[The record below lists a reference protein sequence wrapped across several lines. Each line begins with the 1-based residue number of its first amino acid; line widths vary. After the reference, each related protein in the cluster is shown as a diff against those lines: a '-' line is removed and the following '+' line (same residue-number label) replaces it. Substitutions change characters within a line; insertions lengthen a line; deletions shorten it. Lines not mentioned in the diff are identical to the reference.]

1 MAQTLS
7 IKLNESH
14 AWLVLFL
21 FLFLNLVYMEGSEED
36 IINLTATN
44 SRHRWTGP
52 LLLISLTYLSIWL
65 QQLTSLLHLQIRG
78 CPKLQFSIGSVLQRL
93 ISLKELGIYSCGR
106 LQSLTEAGLHHLTTL
121 ETLIIWKRLPD
132 SVSSLY
138 VRDCPLLKQRLQFE
152 KGEEWRY
159 ISHIP
164 KIEIGFELF

>member
-1 MAQTLS
+1 MAGTTLS

-14 AWLVLFL
+14 AHGL
-21 FLFLNLVYMEGSEED
+21 
-36 IINLTATN
+36 
-44 SRHRWTGP
+44 WTGICKDRP

-78 CPKLQFSIGSVLQRL
+78 CPKLQFSTGSVLQRL

-121 ETLIIWKRLPD
+121 ETLSIIDCPKLL
-132 SVSSLY
+132 SSLY
-138 VRDCPLLKQRLQFE
+138 VRKCPSLEQRCQFE
-152 KGEEWRY
+152 KGQEWRY

-164 KIEIGFELF
+164 KIVIDDVLF